1 MAEAPWFLVNYNNS
15 PSQSKAILHL
25 KLRLFVQMVALYA
38 RLFQKTFALRILRI
52 CNKKTP
58 SRAQALWP
66 WKERM
71 PGLEFVSECQRIF
84 WDSFSYLKQAKNK
97 SFHLERTH
105 QKCGFKYFAS
115 TWTWKLRSVFSY
127 ASCWMMFCLNI
138 RIIFIENG
146 KPTNQRPASSPRELQ
161 VSESE
166 LGVQVQAWSRTCQ
179 WTPCKV
185 EAIICLNT
193 RCRGR
198 WPANKMDMIH
208 VIFHVSF
215 RYAKLQSHLLAVHF
229 RISSD
234 RKIFPHLPTPLPSSC
249 VAWIQ
254 IIPWNPMKRT
264 VWSFLQPTFWVWDL
278 SPSSTFSM
286 CKGSWRDRFCSTST
300 KSHDYMQ
307 STWLTKS
314 TLLSKSSVW
323 LVMFDFSQPPSPA
336 HLLNDFFLRQ
346 ENIRT

>member
-1 MAEAPWFLVNYNNS
+1 
-15 PSQSKAILHL
+15 
-25 KLRLFVQMVALYA
+25 MVALYA

-115 TWTWKLRSVFSY
+115 TWTWKLRSVLSY
-127 ASCWMMFCLNI
+127 ASCWMIFCLNI

-146 KPTNQRPASSPRELQ
+146 KPTNQRPASRPRELQ

-234 RKIFPHLPTPLPSSC
+234 RKIFPLHSPHL
-249 VAWIQ
+249 AWHG
-254 IIPWNPMKRT
+254 
-264 VWSFLQPTFWVWDL
+264 F
-278 SPSSTFSM
+278 
-286 CKGSWRDRFCSTST
+286 
-300 KSHDYMQ
+300 
-307 STWLTKS
+307 
-314 TLLSKSSVW
+314 KSSHGIQWNAQCDHFCNPHFGFGTCRHLQHSRCVKVPEGTGFAQLAQNHMTTCNPHDW
-323 LVMFDFSQPPSPA
+323 LNQHSCPN
-336 HLLNDFFLRQ
+336 HLCDW
-346 ENIRT
+346 

>member
-1 MAEAPWFLVNYNNS
+1 MWFQVFC
-15 PSQSKAILHL
+15 QHMDMETEK
-25 KLRLFVQMVALYA
+25 RFE
-38 RLFQKTFALRILRI
+38 LRIMLDDLLLEHTHHFYWEW
-52 CNKKTP
+52 KTNQP
-58 SRAQALWP
+58 TTS
-66 WKERM
+66 
-71 PGLEFVSECQRIF
+71 
-84 WDSFSYLKQAKNK
+84 KQA
-97 SFHLERTH
+97 S
-105 QKCGFKYFAS
+105 GAPS
-115 TWTWKLRSVFSY
+115 
-127 ASCWMMFCLNI
+127 I
-138 RIIFIENG
+138 RIWTRGSGSSLKSDMPMDPLQGGGNHLFEHTLQGKMTSKQNG
-146 KPTNQRPASSPRELQ
+146 HDSCHISCFFPICKASVTSLSCSFQNLFRPQ
-161 VSESE
+161 
-166 LGVQVQAWSRTCQ
+166 
-179 WTPCKV
+179 
-185 EAIICLNT
+185 N
-193 RCRGR
+193 
-198 WPANKMDMIH
+198 
-208 VIFHVSF
+208 
-215 RYAKLQSHLLAVHF
+215 
-229 RISSD
+229 
-234 RKIFPHLPTPLPSSC
+234 LPTPLPSSC

>member
-1 MAEAPWFLVNYNNS
+1 MKGRIKNVVSSILPAHGHGNWEA
-15 PSQSKAILHL
+15 
-25 KLRLFVQMVALYA
+25 
-38 RLFQKTFALRILRI
+38 
-52 CNKKTP
+52 
-58 SRAQALWP
+58 
-66 WKERM
+66 
-71 PGLEFVSECQRIF
+71 F
-84 WDSFSYLKQAKNK
+84 WA
-97 SFHLERTH
+97 TH
-105 QKCGFKYFAS
+105 HAG
-115 TWTWKLRSVFSY
+115 TY
-127 ASCWMMFCLNI
+127 ASF
-138 RIIFIENG
+138 FIENG
-146 KPTNQRPASSPRELQ
+146 KPTNQRPTSSPRELQ

-234 RKIFPHLPTPLPSSC
+234 RKIFPLHSPHLAWHGFKSSHG
-249 VAWIQ
+249 IQ
-254 IIPWNPMKRT
+254 WNARCDHFCNPH
-264 VWSFLQPTFWVWDL
+264 FWVWDL

-286 CKGSWRDRFCSTST
+286 CKGFWRDRFCSTGA